1 VAVLEQKHKE
11 PRLKVVYTSLAQ
23 PKDVFIEKLRDY
35 CLEQEQKEIK
45 RDQGVEANLTRD
57 YFRKLMEQGII
68 AIDNAYE
75 TYKDFKQ
82 NEVKT
87 LPSQQLEQAKEELNI
102 LQKAKILNE
111 IPAKDNLVKVLEEI
125 EKESNLRLNNYN
137 KLQNLYFGPNTAD
150 YLDEDGTFKEEKLD
164 ESINA
169 LSHAING
176 DAGNDE
182 IEYPEGQKIRIY
194 ELYSKLCKLRE
205 WYKLSG

>member
-1 VAVLEQKHKE
+1 MAVLEQKHKE